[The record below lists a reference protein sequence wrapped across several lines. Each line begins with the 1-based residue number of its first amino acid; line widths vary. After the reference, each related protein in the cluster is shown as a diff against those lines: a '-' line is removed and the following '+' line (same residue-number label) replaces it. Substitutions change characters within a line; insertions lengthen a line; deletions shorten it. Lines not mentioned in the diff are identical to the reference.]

1 MSILSRVRHANS
13 SYLAFIIII
22 VIIVPIFLV
31 IRNQVL
37 TQDEIR
43 QDFEN
48 RLLGTI
54 AQNQRTSMDND
65 LIKNHNSGV
74 IVHNQ
79 EILVH
84 NQQVLLKR
92 GSFDVLG
99 GIRNDT
105 RTDFIPIGNESIDL
119 EESFNDLIANA
130 SINGIGKISSG
141 GIHDPTV
148 LNDSE
153 LAALLSK

>member
-130 SINGIGKISSG
+130 SINGLGRISSG
-141 GIHDPTV
+141 GLSGPIIM
-148 LNDSE
+148 NDSE
-153 LAALLSK
+153 LAKLLK